1 MMRRARV
8 LEYTVEFEREEDG
21 RWIAD
26 VHALPGCLAYGATR
40 ATALA
45 AVRRLAC
52 DVIRQMVAAGES
64 PPPEPPVARL
74 RLEIPA
80 CRALQS

>member
-1 MMRRARV
+1 MRRARV
-8 LEYTVEFEREEDG
+8 LEYTVEFEREADG

-26 VHALPGCLAYGATR
+26 VPALPGCLAYGATR
-40 ATALA
+40 PTALA

-52 DVIRQMVAAGES
+52 EVIEGMVAAGES
-64 PPPEPPVARL
+64 PPPEPRVARL
-74 RLEIPA
+74 RLEVPA